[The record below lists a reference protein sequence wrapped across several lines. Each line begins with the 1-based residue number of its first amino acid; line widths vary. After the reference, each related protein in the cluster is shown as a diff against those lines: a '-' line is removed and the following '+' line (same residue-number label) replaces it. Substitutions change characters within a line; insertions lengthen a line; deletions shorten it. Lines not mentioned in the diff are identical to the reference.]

1 MKIKRRG
8 VSEVL
13 GSILMVV
20 ITLILAIMMAA
31 FVRLDA
37 GTSAEQLVNVN
48 QNNVGYLNEQFTI
61 PFFHFPGSTSTQ
73 LFIQN
78 FGSIALQL
86 KSIEIYTP
94 VSTTLDVMFNS
105 AGAVNENN
113 PTCTGTV
120 STTESPS
127 LGTTSSD
134 FILSRTGIST
144 ITLTLPSCVSATFTV
159 NTTYCVLAIGRYG
172 EAVNMCG
179 VDNGA

>member
-13 GSILMVV
+13 ASILMVV

-61 PFFHFPGSTSTQ
+61 PLVYFPTSTIARV
-73 LFIQN
+73 FIQN
-78 FGSIALQL
+78 SGSIALQIN
-86 KSIEIYTP
+86 SIDIYTP

-134 FILSRTGIST
+134 FILSRTGISI
-144 ITLTLPSCVSATFTV
+144 ITLTLPSCVSTTFNV
-159 NTTYCVLAIGRYG
+159 NVTYCILAIGRYG
-172 EAVNMCG
+172 EAVNICA
-179 VDNGA
+179 VDKS